1 MQATRNT
8 FRKYG
13 AKIAA
18 VGTAGLL
25 TANAAMAQA
34 TGAAA
39 SLGEL
44 KDSMGD
50 YATPLFALAV
60 VAAGI
65 MIGIKYIK
73 RGARA
78 A

>member
-1 MQATRNT
+1 MKTTRNVL
-8 FRKYG
+8 RKYG
-13 AKIAA
+13 SKLSA
-18 VGTAGLL
+18 VALGAVVSGS
-25 TANAAMAQA
+25 AFAQS

-39 SLGEL
+39 ALDQL
-44 KDSMGD
+44 KSEMGD

-60 VAAGI
+60 VGAGI